1 MAGAARRR
9 ITVALA
15 LGDGVRGDRLGA
27 ALGKDRDFGLADA
40 HGGAD
45 ILVVA
50 AASFVESD
58 WAGSVVLI
66 GDPPFDVP
74 PAVRAILPEDAEP
87 RTIVEALRLV
97 SQGFVILHDQA
108 LAEPMLPEPAEEST
122 ADPVAIVL
130 TPREREVLHLLAAG
144 ASNKLIARR
153 LGVSIHTAK
162 FHVASLLRKLGASGR
177 LEAVGIGLRT
187 GLAMV

>member
-1 MAGAARRR
+1 MAGTTRRR

-15 LGDGVRGDRLGA
+15 LADGPHRDRLAA
-27 ALGKDRDFGLADA
+27 ALGKDRDFGLADTR
-40 HGGAD
+40 GGAD

-50 AASFVESD
+50 APSFIESHG
-58 WAGSVVLI
+58 AGSVVLI
-66 GDPPFDVP
+66 GDPSFELP

-87 RTIVEALRLV
+87 RTIIEALRLV
-97 SQGFVILHDQA
+97 SQGFIILHDQA

-122 ADPVAIVL
+122 ADPVAVVL
-130 TPREREVLHLLAAG
+130 TPREKEVLQLLAAG

-187 GLAMV
+187 GLVMV